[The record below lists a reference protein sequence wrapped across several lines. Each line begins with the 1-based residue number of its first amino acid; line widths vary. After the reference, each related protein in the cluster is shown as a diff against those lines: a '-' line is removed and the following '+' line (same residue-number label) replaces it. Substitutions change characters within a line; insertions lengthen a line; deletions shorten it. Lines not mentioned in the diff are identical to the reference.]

1 MLNDE
6 AISQEQSF
14 ALNQLDL
21 KLKPYLNF
29 TSGFFV
35 EAGANN
41 GINQSNTLYFEKYR
55 KWKGLLIEPIP
66 ELAAQCK
73 INRPSCI
80 VESCALV
87 PFNFDQS
94 KVEMYYCDLMSL
106 VKGAQKSPEADLQH
120 LQKGEK
126 VQQIKSYE
134 LTVPARTLTS
144 ILDQYSIPQI
154 DLLSL
159 DVEGF
164 ELDVLKGL
172 DFEKY
177 QPTFLLIE
185 ARYRAEIDS
194 FLSNKYE
201 AIAELSHHDILYK
214 SKQKLQEER
223 DFKLSTPVA
232 FFIFNRPDLTQQVF
246 QSIAQARPEKLFV
259 VADGPRTEEEVEI
272 CHQTREIIKQVNWD
286 CQLLTNF
293 SDRNLGCKERVA
305 SGLRWIF
312 SEVEEA
318 IILEDD
324 CLPTPSFFRF
334 CQTLLDYYRHDSR
347 IYAISGNNFQQGQR
361 HTDYSY
367 YFSRYF
373 HCWGWASWR
382 RVWQQFESQM
392 QSLNK
397 AEISDRISLAFEN
410 PYEQEYWI
418 DQLTQT
424 YEGKINSWAYVW
436 LYTCLSHSGLTILP
450 EDNLVANIGS
460 RQDGTHTKDINNPL
474 ANLPTNDIWQIQHPP
489 TIIRHRA
496 ADDFTFKFAF
506 GGRQL
511 KDLVSQLQEDLAQ
524 AHTYQQQTQ
533 IELAQWQM
541 QQQQMQAQLEQ
552 TQSQLAQTQTEYQ
565 QLQKQVLDQQQLQ
578 MQLDQQQ
585 MQQMHL
591 QDQLVK
597 AQARSKQLQSK
608 LSEVRER
615 SKERQQ
621 NLKTQLVEA
630 QTTLKAMESSKF
642 WKLRAW
648 WLRLRKRI
656 GLRNS

>member
-1 MLNDE
+1 MLTDE
-6 AISQEQSF
+6 ATSQEQSF

-41 GINQSNTLYFEKYR
+41 GINQSNTLYLEKYR

-66 ELAAQCK
+66 ELAEQCK
-73 INRPSCI
+73 VNRPNCI

-87 PFNFDQS
+87 PFGFE
-94 KVEMYYCDLMSL
+94 KPEIEMYYCNLMSL
-106 VKGAQKSPEADLQH
+106 VKGAQKSQEADFQH

-144 ILDQYSIPQI
+144 ILDQYSISQI

-185 ARYRAEIDS
+185 ARYRTEIDS
-194 FLSNKYE
+194 FLGEKYE
-201 AIAELSHHDILYK
+201 VVAELSHHDILYK
-214 SKQKLQEER
+214 SKQKLKEER
-223 DFKLSTPVA
+223 EFKLTTPVA

-246 QSIAQARPEKLFV
+246 QSIAQAKPEKLFV
-259 VADGPRTEEEVEI
+259 VADGPRTEEDLEL
-272 CHQTREIIKQVNWD
+272 CQQTREIIQQVNWD

-324 CLPTPSFFRF
+324 CLPTPSFFKF
-334 CQTLLDYYRHDSR
+334 CQTLLDSYRYDTR
-347 IYAISGNNFQQGQR
+347 IYAISGDNFQQGQR
-361 HTDYSY
+361 RTDYSY
-367 YFSRYF
+367 YFSHYF

-382 RVWQQFESQM
+382 RVWQQFEAQM
-392 QSLNK
+392 QSLCK
-397 AEISDRISLAFEN
+397 AEIQDRVSLAFEN

-418 DQLTQT
+418 QQLTQT
-424 YEGKINSWAYVW
+424 CEGKINSWAYIW
-436 LYTCLSHSGLTILP
+436 FYTCLSHNGLTILP
-450 EDNLVANIGS
+450 EDNLISNLGS
-460 RQDGTHTKDINNPL
+460 RQDGTHTKDATNPI
-474 ANLPTNDIWQIQHPP
+474 ANLPTNDIWQIQHPL
-489 TIIRHRA
+489 TIIRHRT

-506 GGRQL
+506 GGKQIQ
-511 KDLVSQLQEDLAQ
+511 DVISQFQENLAQ
-524 AHTYQQQTQ
+524 AQ
-533 IELAQWQM
+533 A
-541 QQQQMQAQLEQ
+541 QQQQMQIEQTQQQVQHQQLQAQLEKAQ
-552 TQSQLAQTQTEYQ
+552 VQFAETYGKYEQLR
-565 QLQKQVLDQQQLQ
+565 KQVFDQQQLQ

-585 MQQMHL
+585 LHL
-591 QDQLVK
+591 QEQLTK
-597 AQARSKQLQSK
+597 AQARAQKLQKK
-608 LSEVRER
+608 LAEVRDR
-615 SKERQQ
+615 SQKRQQ
-621 NLKTQLVEA
+621 NLKTQLE
-630 QTTLKAMESSKF
+630 QTQSILQALQSSKF
-642 WKLRAW
+642 WKFRNLWFRF
-648 WLRLRKRI
+648 RKLVGI
-656 GLRNS
+656 GDS

>member
-1 MLNDE
+1 MLTGDAALE
-6 AISQEQSF
+6 EQSF

-29 TSGFFV
+29 TSGFFI

-66 ELAAQCK
+66 ELAKQCK
-73 INRPSCI
+73 VNRPNCI

-87 PFNFDQS
+87 PFGFE
-94 KVEMYYCDLMSL
+94 KPEIEMYYCNLMSL
-106 VKGAQKSPEADLQH
+106 VKGAQKSQEADLQH
-120 LQKGEK
+120 LQRGEE

-144 ILDQYSIPQI
+144 ILDQYSVSQI

-185 ARYRAEIDS
+185 ARYRTEIDS
-194 FLSNKYE
+194 FLSEKYE
-201 AIAELSHHDILYK
+201 VIAELSHHDVLYK
-214 SKQKLQEER
+214 SKQKLKEER
-223 DFKLSTPVA
+223 EFKLTAPVA

-246 QSIAQARPEKLFV
+246 QSIAQAKPEKLFV
-259 VADGPRTEEEVEI
+259 VADGPRTEEEEEI
-272 CHQTREIIKQVNWD
+272 CCQTREIIKQINWD
-286 CQLLTNF
+286 CQLFTNF

-305 SGLRWIF
+305 SGLRWVF

-324 CLPTPSFFRF
+324 CLPTSSFFRF
-334 CQTLLDYYRHDSR
+334 CQTLLDYYRYDTR
-347 IYAISGNNFQQGQR
+347 IYAISGDNFQQGQR
-361 HTDYSY
+361 RTDHSY

-392 QSLNK
+392 QGLNK
-397 AEISDRISLAFEN
+397 EEILERTSLAFEN
-410 PYEQEYWI
+410 PHEQEYWI
-418 DQLTQT
+418 DQFTQT
-424 YEGKINSWAYVW
+424 YDGKINSWAYLW
-436 LYTCLSHSGLTILP
+436 FYTCLSHSGLTILP
-450 EDNLVANIGS
+450 EDNLVSNIGS
-460 RQDGTHTKDINNPL
+460 RQDGTHTKDTNSPL

-489 TIIRHRA
+489 TIVRHRT

-506 GGRQL
+506 GGKQVE
-511 KDLVSQLQEDLAQ
+511 DMIGQLQENFAQ
-524 AHTYQQQTQ
+524 AQT
-533 IELAQWQM
+533 
-541 QQQQMQAQLEQ
+541 QQQQMQIEMAQQQLQRQQLEAQFKQ
-552 TQSQLAQTQTEYQ
+552 TQSELAQAQTEYQ
-565 QLQKQVLDQQQLQ
+565 HLQKQVLDQQQLQ
-578 MQLDQQQ
+578 VRTEQQQ
-585 MQQMHL
+585 QQL
-591 QDQLVK
+591 QDQLTR
-597 AQARSKQLQSK
+597 AQARTQQLQSK
-608 LSEVRER
+608 LAEVRER
-615 SKERQQ
+615 SQKRQQ
-621 NLKTQLVEA
+621 NLKSQLAEA
-630 QTTLKAMESSKF
+630 QNTLKVMESSKF
-642 WKLRAW
+642 WKLRTL
-648 WLRLRKRI
+648 WLKLKFTLRSRQ
-656 GLRNS
+656 S